1 MNKLEKLVKDTIKNA
16 IFLNIIFLLVGMWFF
31 ENPVSFGLGLLFG
44 AIIGVI
50 NFIELGR
57 TLNRAVHMHP
67 GKAQNYTSIKYFA
80 RFFISAVVLY
90 TAVKAEYI
98 SVIGTIIG
106 LLSIKFV
113 ILGTNLFSDKEYFKN
128 IFIRKEE

>member
-1 MNKLEKLVKDTIKNA
+1 MNTIEKLVKDTIKNA
-16 IFLNIIFLLVGMWFF
+16 VLLNFTIFLVGLLFF
-31 ENPVSFGLGLLFG
+31 ENPSSFGIGLLFG
-44 AIIGVI
+44 ALIGVI

-57 TLNRAVHMHP
+57 TLNKAVQMHP
-67 GKAQNYTSIKYFA
+67 GKAQNYTSVKYFA

-90 TAVKAEYI
+90 TAVTAEYI

-113 ILGTNLFSDKEYFKN
+113 ILGTNLCSDKEYFKN
-128 IFIRKEE
+128 IFRRKEE